1 MRFSVL
7 IPVFNVERYLPQC
20 LASIDAQ
27 TFEDY
32 EVVLVNDGSTD
43 GSGDLCRRYVRDH
56 PRRAKL
62 IEQNN
67 RGLLLARR
75 VAMKAS
81 SGDYILC
88 LDSDDAL
95 APHALSRLEEI
106 IELSGPDLI
115 AFQASSSSEMDK
127 PFFDFAKLHESA
139 TASGKV
145 PAAMA
150 REVLATG
157 HEFNAMWNKAIRREC
172 AGIEDPYDE
181 FEGLQYGEDLFQM
194 APILDKIQAMVVID
208 DILYYYRQN
217 LVSISHQVN
226 RNRLE
231 DIIKVRSRLVGYVL
245 RWDRGLLPSVYANNC
260 VEVLAYCFLC
270 ANRMGAKEAIKAI
283 CDAASGDFYVTSYV
297 SANLSAVP
305 LWKRM
310 PLRLLD
316 ARAWRLFVCYTR
328 ALFGALKLCGSDKA
342 VRYC

>member
-27 TFEDY
+27 SFEDY

-67 RGLLLARR
+67 QGLLLARR

-106 IELSGPDLI
+106 VKLSDPDLI
-115 AFQASSSSEMDK
+115 AFQASSSPDMDK
-127 PFFDFAKLHESA
+127 PFFDFAKLHECDVA
-139 TASGKV
+139 NNRV
-145 PAAMA
+145 PVAKA

-172 AGIEDPYDE
+172 AGIEDSYDE

-194 APILDKIQAMVVID
+194 APILDKVQTMVVID

-217 LVSISHQVN
+217 LASISHQVN
-226 RNRLE
+226 RNRLK
-231 DIIKVRSRLVGYVL
+231 DIVRVRSRLAGYVF

-270 ANRMGAKEAIKAI
+270 ANRMSTKEAIRTI
-283 CDAASGDFYVTSYV
+283 CDAASGDFYVTSYA

-305 LWKRM
+305 LWKRI
-310 PLRLLD
+310 PLWLLNVGT
-316 ARAWRLFVCYTR
+316 WRLFICYTR
-328 ALFGALKLCGSDKA
+328 ALFGALRIWGSDKA
-342 VRYC
+342 ARYC